1 MMGVTSANEL
11 SRVIAAVGLVQN
23 LGALNALCTEG
34 IIQGHMRL
42 HIDNLMLVAG
52 ANDEEVPLLKKRLQQ
67 WLFHNRRISL
77 SKALEFLAELRHAAK
92 VSL

>member
-1 MMGVTSANEL
+1 
-11 SRVIAAVGLVQN
+11 
-23 LGALNALCTEG
+23 
-34 IIQGHMRL
+34 MRL

-77 SKALEFLAELRHAAK
+77 SKSLEFLAELRHAAK